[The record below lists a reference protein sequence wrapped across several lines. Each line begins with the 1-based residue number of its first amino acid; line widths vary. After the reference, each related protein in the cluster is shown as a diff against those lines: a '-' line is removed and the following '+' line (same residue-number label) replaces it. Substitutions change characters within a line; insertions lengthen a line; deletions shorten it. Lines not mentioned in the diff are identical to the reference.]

1 MNDPNRK
8 KQDGDLRR
16 RLKELLAVPER
27 DRTDAQWDELA
38 ELELQLAPGNRIESA
53 RRADA
58 PAFPHPQPAR
68 NPPRGHGPSQRPPG
82 KKSRKVKR

>member
-58 PAFPHPQPAR
+58 PAFPQPAR
-68 NPPRGHGPSQRPPG
+68 GPSRAHGPSQRPPG
-82 KKSRKVKR
+82 KKSRKAKR

>member
-8 KQDGDLRR
+8 KQEGDLRR

-38 ELELQLAPGNRIESA
+38 ELELQLAPGNRIEAS
-53 RRADA
+53 RRAEA
-58 PAFPHPQPAR
+58 PPPAQAPRGPAR
-68 NPPRGHGPSQRPPG
+68 GHSPAQRPPG
-82 KKSRKVKR
+82 KKSRKSRR

>member
-1 MNDPNRK
+1 MNDLNRK
-8 KQDGDLRR
+8 KQDGELRR

-53 RRADA
+53 RRTDA
-58 PAFPHPQPAR
+58 PASPQPAR
-68 NPPRGHGPSQRPPG
+68 GPSRAHGPSQRPPG
-82 KKSRKVKR
+82 KKSRKARR

>member
-58 PAFPHPQPAR
+58 PAIPQPAR
-68 NPPRGHGPSQRPPG
+68 APSRGHGPSQRPPG
-82 KKSRKVKR
+82 KKSRKPKR

>member
-8 KQDGDLRR
+8 KQDSELRR
-16 RLKELLAVPER
+16 RLNELLAVPER

-38 ELELQLAPGNRIESA
+38 ELELQLAPGNRIESS

-58 PAFPHPQPAR
+58 PAFQ
-68 NPPRGHGPSQRPPG
+68 PPRRGPSRVHGPSSHRPPG
-82 KKSRKVKR
+82 KKSRKSKR